1 MPDHVY
7 VMSINRLHGDVDVSL
22 YRTFNGVKQAFIKYI
37 HDYQM
42 TNDPDY
48 REYVNENEVSST
60 FITES
65 TICIVGIG
73 DDELIGDHR
82 IETPDHDNVEEITIG
97 LFEIKDG
104 DTDETY

>member
-7 VMSINRLHGDVDVSL
+7 VMSINRLHAGIDVSL
-22 YRTFNGVKQAFIKYI
+22 YRTFNGVKQAFVKYI
-37 HDYQM
+37 HEYQM

-82 IETPDHDNVEEITIG
+82 IETPDHDNAEEITIG
-97 LFEIKDG
+97 LFEI
-104 DTDETY
+104 DEVL

>member
-22 YRTFNGVKQAFIKYI
+22 YRTFNGVKRAFVKYI

-48 REYVNENEVSST
+48 RVYVNENEVSST

-82 IETPDHDNVEEITIG
+82 IETPDHDNAEEITIG
-97 LFEIKDG
+97 LFEIN
-104 DTDETY
+104 EVLS

>member
-7 VMSINRLHGDVDVSL
+7 VMSINRLHAGIDVSL
-22 YRTFNGVKQAFIKYI
+22 YRTFEGVKQAFVKYI
-37 HDYQM
+37 HEYQM

-65 TICIVGIG
+65 TICIVGIA

-82 IETPDHDNVEEITIG
+82 IETPDHDDVEEITIRVTQ
-97 LFEIKDG
+97 LLP
-104 DTDETY
+104 

>member
-22 YRTFNGVKQAFIKYI
+22 YRTFNGVKRAFVKYI
-37 HDYQM
+37 LDYQM

-82 IETPDHDNVEEITIG
+82 IETPDHDNAEEITIG
-97 LFEIKDG
+97 LFEI
-104 DTDETY
+104 DEVL

>member
-22 YRTFNGVKQAFIKYI
+22 YRTFNGVKRAFVKYI

-73 DDELIGDHR
+73 DDELFGDHR
-82 IETPDHDNVEEITIG
+82 IETPDHDNAEEITIG
-97 LFEIKDG
+97 LFEI
-104 DTDETY
+104 DEVL